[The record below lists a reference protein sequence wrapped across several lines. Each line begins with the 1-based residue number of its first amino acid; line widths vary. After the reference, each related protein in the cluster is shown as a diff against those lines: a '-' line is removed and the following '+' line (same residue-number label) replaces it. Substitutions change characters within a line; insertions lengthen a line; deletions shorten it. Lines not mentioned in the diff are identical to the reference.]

1 MYSHEIEWLVK
12 IKQNE
17 LTIAEYLNILSSSPQ
32 INHVKYENDYYIIET
47 DDKYNFKVKIKTR
60 LQS

>member
-32 INHVKYENDYYIIET
+32 INHVKYENDYYTIET
-47 DDKYNFKVKIKTR
+47 DDRYKFKVKVKTR
-60 LQS
+60 N

>member
-32 INHVKYENDYYIIET
+32 INHVKYENDYYTIET
-47 DDKYNFKVKIKTR
+47 DDKYKFKVKVKSR
-60 LQS
+60 L